1 MIPLFLLA
9 AFIVVPVVELWL
21 ILQIGSMIGVFPTI
35 ALLVIDSIIG
45 SWLLRTQ
52 GRNVWSSFRRATD
65 AGKIPTNEALDGF
78 LVLMGGTLLLLPGFL
93 SDFVGLAM
101 ILPPSRKLLR
111 GRIISFVSRR
121 AKISFMGPGFTRSR
135 GDTDTHMRDFS
146 HSDQPR
152 NQTSS
157 TRGERKPDFD
167 FETHQLHE

>member
-1 MIPLFLLA
+1 MIPLLLLI

-35 ALLVIDSIIG
+35 ALLIIDSIIG

-52 GRNVWSSFRRATD
+52 GRNVWGSFRRATD
-65 AGKIPTNEALDGF
+65 AGRIPTTEAVDGF
-78 LVLMGGTLLLLPGFL
+78 LVVMGGTLLLLPGFL

-111 GRIISFVSRR
+111 GRIIGFVSRR
-121 AKISFMGPGFTRSR
+121 AKISFMGQGFTRSSR
-135 GDTDTHMRDFS
+135 DTDTRVRDFA

-152 NQTSS
+152 NPTSS
-157 TRGERKPDFD
+157 TRGPREPDFD